1 MGGLKISRSG
11 IRGKNAKARG
21 GMCSPL
27 PVYAGCWM
35 RDAGYLIFRGGVW
48 DMMKVP
54 YGRKWDVLSPV
65 SGMLY
70 AGCGM
75 QDAGYF
81 DS

>member
-1 MGGLKISRSG
+1 MPR
-11 IRGKNAKARG
+11 RE
-21 GMCSPL
+21 
-27 PVYAGCWM
+27 AGCALFYLCM
-35 RDAGYLIFRGGVW
+35 RDAGYLNFRGGVW
-48 DMMKVP
+48 DIMKVP

>member
-1 MGGLKISRSG
+1 
-11 IRGKNAKARG
+11 
-21 GMCSPL
+21 
-27 PVYAGCWM
+27 
-35 RDAGYLIFRGGVW
+35 
-48 DMMKVP
+48 MMKVP